1 MTRADC
7 QNLVDEY
14 VAWLRRGLSPE
25 AVGEAC
31 ELTTPFLD
39 RHNDHLQIYAM
50 TRSGGLTL
58 TDDGYILA
66 DLRASGLDM
75 DTPKRRAVLEGVLRG
90 LGVHEESGE
99 LTVGATAANAGQRM
113 HALVQAM
120 LAVNDMFV
128 MAQPHVASFFFEDV
142 RSFLDANGV
151 RYIERP
157 KLAGKS
163 GFDHAVDFVVAKSS
177 RRPERL
183 VEAINAPR
191 KDSISAYLWT
201 LSDLREARGAAG
213 QPAEAYAFL
222 NDQTGPVS
230 AEISEA
236 LAAYGVISAIWS
248 QRAQYAEAL
257 TT

>member
-7 QNLVDEY
+7 QRLVEEY
-14 VAWLRRGLSPE
+14 VVWLRQGLSST
-25 AVGEAC
+25 AIAGAC

-50 TRSGGLTL
+50 PRNGGLTL
-58 TDDGYILA
+58 SDDGYILA
-66 DLRASGLDM
+66 DLRATGLDM

-90 LGVHEESGE
+90 LGVQEERGA
-99 LTVGATAANAGQRM
+99 LTVRATAANAGQRM

-128 MAQPHVASFFFEDV
+128 MAQPHVENLFLEDV
-142 RSFLDANGV
+142 RGFLDANGV

-163 GFDHAVDFVVAKSS
+163 GFDHAVDFVVAKSAG
-177 RRPERL
+177 RAERL

-191 KDSISAYLWT
+191 KDSVTGYLFAVT
-201 LSDLREARGAAG
+201 DLREARGAG
-213 QPAEAYAFL
+213 NQPLEAYAFL
-222 NDQTGPVS
+222 NDQAGAVS
-230 AEISEA
+230 AEVTDA
-236 LAAYGVISAIWS
+236 LAAYGVIPAIWS
-248 QRAQYAEAL
+248 HRAEYVAAL
-257 TT
+257 AS